1 MFHMGFVHAVLLDF
15 AEGRDGSSW
24 DRERR
29 LADRLIETSTRF
41 DWLYEPAITDPE
53 EAPPPRNPPPG
64 GMHAIVAGVRQT
76 LGRVVTVR

>member
-15 AEGRDGSSW
+15 AAGRDGPSW

-41 DWLYEPAITDPE
+41 DGLYEPAPAE
-53 EAPPPRNPPPG
+53 SEKGRSPAEPPRG
-64 GMHAIVAGVRQT
+64 GLRAIATGFRQT
-76 LGRVVTVR
+76 LGRVVAVR